1 LLELWGRIELLQV
14 QLKSVL
20 DIGDFFDLSF
30 HLFGE
35 SIEFLDFVLDFN
47 GFDLLYA
54 LSHIFGEKGILFLF
68 FILIIFGL

>member
-1 LLELWGRIELLQV
+1 MLELWGRIELLQV

-47 GFDLLYA
+47 GFDLLNA
-54 LSHIFGEKGILFLF
+54 LSDIFGEKSILFLF